1 MAACQHVD
9 KIKSGQSLGEEK
21 QNKTPITHTPAVHRE
36 IYEEG
41 IA

>member
-1 MAACQHVD
+1 MLIKLNQD
-9 KIKSGQSLGEEK
+9 KALGK
-21 QNKTPITHTPAVHRE
+21 KKKTQNKTPITHTPAVHRE